1 MKHKELSGDFAE
13 AFLTLFNDAAANSWD
28 DIGLTDGVLQQLM
41 IALFSPTPSRYWT
54 SGLQSRQTDY
64 ERSQYLGLVQ
74 TLRRLEN
81 VNKEIGCIDEF
92 FPTMVLLL
100 IHLGFASW
108 EMATWSHKQKSGSA
122 LDCPMWKLQ
131 NLCYRRKILTQPGPA
146 GAEKHLGQLH
156 RKYIY
161 AVFCAMNYKA
171 SEIDLIKW
179 SEIKWS
185 AEEAELSVGDV
196 MMKALDKQVASHR
209 PLPQTQDALFEARHL
224 SIKALL
230 EIGKIDIK
238 WTLSLN
244 EHLRLTNAANGKRI
258 VHIFWDPSLLW
269 MIHGYFDDLYRWPE
283 LVELKR
289 TYAIL
294 FSPSRTPASLL
305 RNDASALPETDIEAS
320 DKSKSFSFGAT
331 HNEYDINES
340 YRLLPTPP
348 HYQVSKEKAPGG
360 KNTMK
365 KCPTYLQAV
374 QMHHEAAMTTTLN
387 EMETFETYVLFGD
400 RLREIHFHMNK
411 SRPR

>member
-1 MKHKELSGDFAE
+1 
-13 AFLTLFNDAAANSWD
+13 
-28 DIGLTDGVLQQLM
+28 M

-54 SGLQSRQTDY
+54 AGVQSRKTEY
-64 ERSQYLGLVQ
+64 EMSQHLGLLQ

-81 VNKEIGCIDEF
+81 VTEEIGCKEDF
-92 FPTMVLLL
+92 FPTMVLML
-100 IHLGFASW
+100 IHLGYASW
-108 EMATWSHKQKSGSA
+108 EMATWAHKQKSGSA

-131 NLCYRRKILTQPGPA
+131 NLCYRRKILPQPAPTG
-146 GAEKHLGQLH
+146 GEHNLGQLH
-156 RKYIY
+156 RNYIY

-171 SEIDLIKW
+171 REIDLIKW
-179 SEIKWS
+179 SEIRWS
-185 AEEAELSVGDV
+185 AEDAKLSVGDV
-196 MMKALDKQVASHR
+196 MTRALDKQVASHR
-209 PLPQTQDALFEARHL
+209 ALGQTQDALFEASHL

-294 FSPSRTPASLL
+294 FSPSRTPASL
-305 RNDASALPETDIEAS
+305 RQKDTSDVPETDIEAS
-320 DKSKSFSFGAT
+320 DKSTSFNFGAI

-340 YRLLPTPP
+340 YRLLPPP
-348 HYQVSKEKAPGG
+348 SHYQVLKEKTPGG

-365 KCPTYLQAV
+365 KCPAYLQAI
-374 QMHHEAAMTTTLN
+374 QMHYEAAMTTTLN
-387 EMETFETYVLFGD
+387 EMESFEIYILFGD

>member
-1 MKHKELSGDFAE
+1 MKHKDLLGDFAE
-13 AFLTLFNDAAANSWD
+13 AFPNLFNETAVNSWD
-28 DIGLTDGVLQQLM
+28 DIGLTDGVLQQLI
-41 IALFSPTPSRYWT
+41 IALFSPAPSRYWT
-54 SGLQSRQTDY
+54 AGMQLRQSDY

-81 VNKEIGCIDEF
+81 VNTEIGCKDDF
-92 FPTMVLLL
+92 FPTMVLML
-100 IHLGFASW
+100 IHLGYASW

-131 NLCYRRKILTQPGPA
+131 NLCYRHKILTQPGDT
-146 GAEKHLGQLH
+146 GIEKHHGQLH

-185 AEEAELSVGDV
+185 AEDAKLSVGDV
-196 MMKALDKQVASHR
+196 MMRALDKQVASHR
-209 PLPQTQDALFEARHL
+209 ALSQTQDALFEASHL

-258 VHIFWDPSLLW
+258 VHILWDPTLLW
-269 MIHGYFDDLYRWPE
+269 MIHGYFDDLHRWPE
-283 LVELKR
+283 IIELKR

-294 FSPSRTPASLL
+294 FSPSRTPAPL
-305 RNDASALPETDIEAS
+305 RRNGASDLPETDLEAS
-320 DKSKSFSFGAT
+320 DKVRSFNFGAT
-331 HNEYDINES
+331 HNEYDISES

-348 HYQVSKEKAPGG
+348 YYQVSKEKTLGG
-360 KNTMK
+360 KSTMK
-365 KCPTYLQAV
+365 KCPSHLQAI
-374 QMHHEAAMTTTLN
+374 QMHYEAAMTTTLN
-387 EMETFETYVLFGD
+387 EMETFEIYAVFGD

>member
-1 MKHKELSGDFAE
+1 MKHKELSGDFAK
-13 AFLTLFNDAAANSWD
+13 AFPNLFNETAADSWN

-54 SGLQSRQTDY
+54 AGMQLNQTEY

-74 TLRRLEN
+74 TLRRLEK
-81 VNKEIGCIDEF
+81 VNKEIGCTDGF
-92 FPTMVLLL
+92 FPTMVLML
-100 IHLGFASW
+100 IHLGYASW
-108 EMATWSHKQKSGSA
+108 EMASWSHKQKSGSA
-122 LDCPMWKLQ
+122 LDCPMWKIQ
-131 NLCYRRKILTQPGPA
+131 NLCYRRKVLTQPGHT
-146 GAEKHLGQLH
+146 GDEKHLGQLH
-156 RKYIY
+156 RNYIY

-179 SEIKWS
+179 SEIKWT
-185 AEEAELSVGDV
+185 AEDAKLSVSDV
-196 MMKALDKQVASHR
+196 MVRALDKQAASHR
-209 PLPQTQDALFEARHL
+209 ALSQTQDALFEARHL

-230 EIGKIDIK
+230 EIGKIEIK

-244 EHLRLTNAANGKRI
+244 EHLRLTNAANGKRML
-258 VHIFWDPSLLW
+258 HILWDPTLLW

-294 FSPSRTPASLL
+294 FSPSRTAALPDQD
-305 RNDASALPETDIEAS
+305 DAPNLPETDIEAS
-320 DKSKSFSFGAT
+320 EKSKSFNFGAT
-331 HNEYDINES
+331 HNEYDISES

-348 HYQVSKEKAPGG
+348 HYQVSKEKIPG
-360 KNTMK
+360 KNNMK
-365 KCPTYLQAV
+365 KCPTYLQAI

-387 EMETFETYVLFGD
+387 EMETFEIYVVFGD